1 MAKLL
6 LPLTLVYNYDEII
19 AIKIKIM
26 SHVSLKS
33 DVAKPAPLLEK
44 NVIAHVRFFVAGTR
58 GAVLRIMHDM
68 DEKSSII

>member
-44 NVIAHVRFFVAGTR
+44 NVIAHVSFFLWREPEELCCASCT
-58 GAVLRIMHDM
+58 IW
-68 DEKSSII
+68 III

>member
-44 NVIAHVRFFVAGTR
+44 NVIAHVRFFCGGNQRSCVAHHARYG
-58 GAVLRIMHDM
+58 
-68 DEKSSII
+68 